1 MLALGRLDGNLT
13 LLDDAH
19 GVETMTIQAHAPSR
33 RFSNHMLVALS
44 PNGAFVASVSS
55 SEYCWKLWDVESG
68 VLVRTGECHNA
79 TGRCRCKF
87 GTTGWSYLPAC
98 PVNAHLLGKVDTL
111 QFSPTGKIFA
121 TGGTGVTFLWEVKTG
136 GLHMVLRQ
144 GARASSFSSDGTKL
158 ATARSGEGSA
168 WIDVW
173 EVLTGNAL
181 ASIDMGRFDLFLLQ
195 FHPTEPCIL
204 SGDGRGVGCTI
215 SGDGMGVK
223 SSDIGTGED
232 ALLQPDYALAAI
244 TPDGRTVATVYRT
257 LRNVVRISRWNQEAT
272 LWSALHATGHNEPIS
287 CFVFSTDSQRLVTC
301 SMDGCCNILSRNGL
315 EWVESTIRSIQ
326 LDAGIHSV
334 SSGRDWVKV
343 RNRRLAF
350 AMGQV
355 EVQGGNTSRV
365 LMLDVEITEMIL
377 KYL

>member
-1 MLALGRLDGNLT
+1 MLALGGLDGNLT
-13 LLDDAH
+13 LLDDVD
-19 GVETMTIQAHAPSR
+19 GVQTMTIQAHAPSR

-44 PNGAFVASVSS
+44 PNGALVVSVSS

-68 VLVRTGECHNA
+68 ELVRTGERHNA
-79 TGRCRCKF
+79 TGTCRCKF

-111 QFSPTGKIFA
+111 QFSPSGEIFA
-121 TGGTGVTFLWEVKTG
+121 TGGKGVTFLWEVRTG
-136 GLHMVLRQ
+136 GVHMVLRQ

-158 ATARSGEGSA
+158 ATARSGEGSS

-181 ASIDMGRFDLFLLQ
+181 ASIDMGRCDLFLLH

-204 SGDGRGVGCTI
+204 SGDGRGVGCII

-223 SSDIGTGED
+223 SSDIGTG
-232 ALLQPDYALAAI
+232 AITLPRPDYGLAAI
-244 TPDGRTVATVYRT
+244 TPDGRTVATVYRG
-257 LRNVVRISRWNQEAT
+257 LRNVVRMSRWNQEAT
-272 LWSALHATGHNEPIS
+272 LRSALHSTGHREPIS
-287 CFVFSTDSQRLVTC
+287 CFVFSWDSQRLATC
-301 SMDGCCNILSRNGL
+301 SMDGCCNILARDGL
-315 EWVESTIRSIQ
+315 EWAKLTTIRSIQ
-326 LDAGIHSV
+326 LDAGINSV

-350 AMGQV
+350 AMGHV
-355 EVQGGNTSRV
+355 ELPGNTSEV
-365 LMLDVEITEMIL
+365 LKLDAEIIKMIL